1 MGVGSSGIDLGWI
14 RSFWAH
20 RRRYR
25 RNQQTMNAIRMR
37 PPTAPP
43 TAPAIRGVLL
53 DFVGVEVEVEV
64 KDGEVASPVAVG
76 MNLVAVLDVGV

>member
-1 MGVGSSGIDLGWI
+1 
-14 RSFWAH
+14 
-20 RRRYR
+20 
-25 RNQQTMNAIRMR
+25 MNAIRMR

-53 DFVGVEVEVEV
+53 GFVGVEVEVEV
-64 KDGEVASPVAVG
+64 EDGEVASLVAVG